1 MKTIFALLFAISA
14 SAANLDPFFAALG
27 KVESSNNSKA
37 VNKKENA
44 LGIYQIRAA
53 YFKDSR
59 VKGNHEQVFN
69 PTFAR
74 QVCEAYFKRYAPEA
88 YAKGDFESLA
98 RLHNMGPS
106 FEKRKS
112 ATDKYW
118 SKIQKNLK

>member
-14 SAANLDPFFAALG
+14 SAANLDPFFAALA
-27 KVESSNNSKA
+27 KVESSGNPKA

-69 PTFAR
+69 PVFAR
-74 QVCEAYFKRYAPEA
+74 QVCEAYFKRYEPAA
-88 YAKGDFESLA
+88 LASGDFETLA
-98 RLHNMGPS
+98 RCHNGGNS
-106 FEKRKS
+106 WRRNKS

-118 SKIQKNLK
+118 KKIKKTL